1 MFFLLIR
8 QGDADVPIR
17 VRNKVVHVHA
27 EGANMQAVVGVATDD
42 RIAHQIPV
50 ITFYIRC
57 ASHRL
62 EGAGR
67 PLIPPL
73 MQLRCNRLFTREGDA
88 DGPSRVRNKG
98 GHVHAEGANMQ
109 AVDGGATDERIIA
122 L

>member
-88 DGPSRVRNKG
+88 DAPTRGRNKVA
-98 GHVHAEGANMQ
+98 HVHAEGANKQ
-109 AVDGGATDERIIA
+109 AGAGGATDDRIIA

>member
-8 QGDADVPIR
+8 QGDADVPIQ

-88 DGPSRVRNKG
+88 DAPNQGRNKVV
-98 GHVHAEGANMQ
+98 HEHAEGANRQ
-109 AVDGGATDERIIA
+109 AVEGGATDERIIA

>member
-8 QGDADVPIR
+8 QGDADVPIQ

-88 DGPSRVRNKG
+88 DGPIQVRNKG
-98 GHVHAEGANMQ
+98 VHVHAEGANTQ
-109 AVDGGATDERIIA
+109 AVGGVATDERIIA